1 MVTLTVSC
9 FFHQSFGIPEPDKFD
24 GAPLVNPP
32 GAFPKLTLLFGV
44 EGKRGFVLH
53 GSSEEY
59 AGAGERML
67 FCL

>member
-9 FFHQSFGIPEPDKFD
+9 FFHQSFGIPEPDKFP
-24 GAPLVNPP
+24 GVPLEKPP
-32 GAFPKLTLLFGV
+32 GAFPKPPLLLGA
-44 EGKRGFVLH
+44 EGKREFVLH